1 MFVDSRLPHMNM
13 SDFIRHYNEASL
25 HQCEICSTGLPQ
37 STNNPDSVQAR
48 KPDPLDNM
56 TPGDEGG
63 TDSLNSVD
71 SGVVTAQNEI
81 KVPSKLDNEE
91 PDRCIKQSREKS
103 DSPRDMGDSPRDIGV
118 SRGETGF
125 SGEDAGDSPDHCERC
140 AALRLL
146 RKQPGDTS
154 DGLLDL
160 VDSLDAIDN
169 STGILHVLFLL
180 LEGLAGAVSSCPKS
194 YQPETL
200 EMLFQL
206 LRTTADVPG

>member
-91 PDRCIKQSREKS
+91 PDRRIKQSREKS
-103 DSPRDMGDSPRDIGV
+103 DSPRDMGDSPRDMGV

>member
-37 STNNPDSVQAR
+37 STNNPDLVQAR

-56 TPGDEGG
+56 TPRDEGG

-81 KVPSKLDNEE
+81 KAPSKLDKEE
-91 PDRCIKQSREKS
+91 PDRSIKKGREKS
-103 DSPRDMGDSPRDIGV
+103 DSQTDMGDSPRDVDVSKGV
-118 SRGETGF
+118 TGF

-146 RKQPGDTS
+146 RKQPGNTS
-154 DGLLDL
+154 DSLLDL

-169 STGILHVLFLL
+169 ITGILHVLFLL

-206 LRTTADVPG
+206 LRSTADVPG